1 MRIVLFCNDRTGLEI
16 ATWLHGRPDAEV
28 AAVVLNA
35 PGQQR
40 RADEIRSLFPDLER
54 AGLVLTG
61 DMLRYGETARRI
73 AALGAELGISL
84 YFAHIFTSELI
95 NAFPRGI
102 VNLHPSLLPY
112 NRGRRTAIWSIID
125 GTPAGA
131 TLHMVD
137 EGVDTG
143 PVLAQ
148 EEVPVHPHDTGG
160 SLYRKVED
168 AAVELFRRSW
178 PLLCA
183 NALTPKEQDH
193 DKATAHTTSEF
204 EALGYLDPDQ
214 IMTVGRMVDIMRG
227 RCFNRDNCVR
237 LRTLDGTV
245 IRLFLEL
252 IPE

>member
-16 ATWLHGRPDAEV
+16 ATWLRGRPDAEI

-40 RADEIRSLFPDLER
+40 RADEIRDLFPDLER

-61 DMLRYGETARRI
+61 DILKKEETPRRI
-73 AALGAELGISL
+73 AGLGAEMGISL
-84 YFAHIFTSELI
+84 YFAHIFTSRLI

-137 EGVDTG
+137 QGVDTG
-143 PVLAQ
+143 PLLSQ
-148 EEVPVHPHDTGG
+148 EEVPVHPYDTGG

-183 NALTPKEQDH
+183 NSLIPKEQDH
-193 DKATAHTTSEF
+193 DKATEHTTSEF
-204 EALGYLDPDQ
+204 EEIGYLDPDQ
-214 IMTVGRMVDIMRG
+214 FMTVGQMVDIIRG

-237 LRTLDGTV
+237 LRTLDGTT
-245 IRLFLEL
+245 IRLFLEP